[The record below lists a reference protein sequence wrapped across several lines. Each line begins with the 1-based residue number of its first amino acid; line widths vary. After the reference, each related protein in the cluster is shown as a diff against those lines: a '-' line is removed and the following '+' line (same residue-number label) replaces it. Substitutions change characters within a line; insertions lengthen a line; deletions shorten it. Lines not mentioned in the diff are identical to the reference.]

1 MKHKE
6 NDTFEFIPDGED
18 EQAWAIRI
26 LKGMYTETVIKFGA
40 IRFNEE
46 AQGVMTFNFY
56 IIESPDPDLT
66 VDDEDL
72 QEFAGDVVFLSKDGL
87 RTIAGTEKIGDVE
100 LGTIS
105 KPVQERFDGVSD
117 VDEFTSVVIP
127 DKTQYR
133 IFFSNANT
141 DRDKTVPYIQNYT
154 DG

>member
-26 LKGMYTETVIKFGA
+26 LKGIYTETVIKFGA
-40 IRFNEE
+40 IRFNEQ

-72 QEFAGDVVFLSKDGL
+72 QEFAGDVLQEIIRDA
-87 RTIAGTEKIGDVE
+87 IEQDN
-100 LGTIS
+100 GTIGFR
-105 KPVQERFDGVSD
+105 EMNENTNNG
-117 VDEFTSVVIP
+117 SV
-127 DKTQYR
+127 R
-133 IFFSNANT
+133 S
-141 DRDKTVPYIQNYT
+141 R
-154 DG
+154 